1 MRLKKKCAY
10 YAAAAV
16 WLAAAFAS
24 KYYSGYGDNFAEA
37 YLGDFFIVGVLYFVL
52 SAAALKLTPRRRLV
66 AVALFALAVEAFQA
80 TGLPRSWNL
89 PRPLSFVFGTQFDVY
104 DTAFYIAGLCFSRII
119 ERLLIEKANGEIL

>member
-1 MRLKKKCAY
+1 MRMTKKGTYC
-10 YAAAAV
+10 AAAAV

-24 KYYSGYGDNFAEA
+24 KYYTGYGDAFAEA
-37 YLGDFFIVGVLYFVL
+37 YLGDFFIVGVLYYVL
-52 SAAALKLTPRRRLV
+52 SAVAPKWTPCRRLA

-119 ERLLIEKANGEIL
+119 ERLFIEKANAEIL